1 MIRADDGST
10 AFPARV
16 SVDRDDS
23 NTMRPYQ
30 FANNGFET
38 PGMSLRDH
46 FAGMAMA
53 AMIGAYPAQ
62 AIDTR
67 EGGLLF
73 DNEAI
78 AYDAYE
84 VADAMLKAR
93 KE

>member
-1 MIRADDGST
+1 MNRDDGGP
-10 AFPARV
+10 AFPVPDGAE
-16 SVDRDDS
+16 S
-23 NTMRPYQ
+23 M
-30 FANNGFET
+30 
-38 PGMSLRDH
+38 PGMTLRDH

-62 AIDTR
+62 AIDTG

-93 KE
+93 EE